1 MLKINGKGK
10 YKSSDISVILW
21 VEKKEAGKENTEK
34 LPKVVPFLQEV
45 SGVLEKCDPSL
56 PLSHTISK
64 SHQLL

>member
-1 MLKINGKGK
+1 MSGKGK
-10 YKSSDISVILW
+10 YKSSVISVIVLW
-21 VEKKEAGKENTEK
+21 VEKKEVGKENTKK

-45 SGVLEKCDPSL
+45 PGVLAKHDLSL